1 MDVFYPRCAG
11 LDVHRQNVVA
21 SVRVQTQAGVARTTR
36 TFGTTTSELLG
47 LADWLA
53 EHGVTHA
60 AMESTGVYWRPVWHV
75 LADSVE
81 LVLANPQHIR
91 NVPGR
96 KTDVSDAQWIAE
108 LLAHGLIRPS
118 FVPPPAIQELRD
130 LTRTR
135 KQLIREIARHT
146 LRLQKTLEDAN
157 LKLTSVVSDLL
168 GKTGRAILTALIAGE
183 EDPERLAE
191 LARGSLRTARPQ
203 LVEVLRG
210 RLREHHRFML
220 KVHLT
225 QVEAL
230 EAAVREVEARVGTA
244 LAPFRAAVAHL
255 TTMPGVSDTV
265 ARVLVAEIGLDMTRV
280 ATAGHRVSWAGLCP
294 RADESAGKRRSTRV
308 RRGAP
313 WLKTTLVQAAW
324 AAIKRKD
331 SYLHAQFLR
340 LQSRRGS
347 KKAIVAVAASMLTA
361 AYHMLEHG
369 LDYRDL
375 GADHFDRRDRA
386 KLAKRL
392 VTRLQNLG
400 FVVEVQPA
408 R

>member
-265 ARVLVAEIGLDMTRV
+265 ARVLVAEIGLDMTRF
-280 ATAGHRVSWAGLCP
+280 ATAGHLVSWAGLCP